1 MNSRQTL
8 IDELESSIA
17 NTEIRQRAEVL
28 RRITDLFA
36 AGSSVYSGEQIQLF
50 DDVMCRLVDEIEIS
64 ARAMFG
70 QRIAELGEAPPN
82 VIHALAFDDSIDVAG
97 PILLHSDQL
106 SEAALVENAK
116 TKSQDHL
123 LAISQRATLGEAIT
137 DVLVERGNQQ
147 VAISTASNPGA
158 RFSEFGFSTL
168 VKRCEGDSDLALLIW
183 LRRDIPRQHLLKLFA
198 SSSEAVQL
206 KLQAANRRNAELF
219 RELIAQAA
227 DQIQTESRERSPAY
241 TAAQATVQS
250 LKNSESL
257 SEDSLYEFARAGKFD
272 ETAIALSVM
281 CELPLGL
288 VERAL
293 VHDGTE
299 QILVL
304 AKAVGLTWNTTKA
317 ILVMRAGSKGMSP
330 HDIQQSQASFNKL
343 RPETAAKAI
352 RFYRLR
358 ERAANPVSK

>member
-1 MNSRQTL
+1 MKSRQSL

-28 RRITDLFA
+28 RRITDLFT
-36 AGSSVYSGEQIQLF
+36 AGSTIYSSEQVELF

-70 QRIAELGEAPPN
+70 QRLAELDGAPPN
-82 VIHALAFDDSIDVAG
+82 VLRALAFDDSIEVAG
-97 PILLHSDQL
+97 PVLSYCDQL
-106 SEAALVENAK
+106 SEIVLVENAR

-123 LAISQRATLGEAIT
+123 LAISQRASLGEAVT
-137 DVLVERGNQQ
+137 DVLVERGDQR
-147 VAISTASNPGA
+147 VAKNTASNPGA

-168 VKRCEGDSDLALLIW
+168 VKRCEDDTDLALLVW

-198 SSSEAVQL
+198 TSSEAVQL

-219 RELIAQAA
+219 RELIAEAA
-227 DQIQTESRERSPAY
+227 DQIQTESRERSPTYA
-241 TAAQATVQS
+241 AAQAVVQT
-250 LKNSESL
+250 LHESESL
-257 SEDSLYEFARAGKFD
+257 SEESLHDFARAGKFD
-272 ETAIALSVM
+272 ETAIALSIM
-281 CELPLGL
+281 CTLPLGV

-299 QILVL
+299 QVLVL
-304 AKAVGLTWNTTKA
+304 AKAIGLSWDTTRA
-317 ILVMRAGSKGMSP
+317 ILVMCAGSRGMSP
-330 HDIQQSQASFNKL
+330 HDVQQSLSNFNKL
-343 RPETAAKAI
+343 RPETAAKAV

-358 ERAANPVSK
+358 ERAANPATK

>member
-17 NTEIRQRAEVL
+17 NTEIRQRADVL

-36 AGSSVYSGEQIQLF
+36 AGSTVYSSEQVELF
-50 DDVMCRLVDEIEIS
+50 DDVMCRLVDEIELS

-82 VIHALAFDDSIDVAG
+82 LIRNLAFDESIEVAG
-97 PILLHSDQL
+97 PILSHFDQL
-106 SEAALVENAK
+106 SEATLVENAK
-116 TKSQDHL
+116 TQSQEHL
-123 LAISQRATLGEAIT
+123 LAISQRASLGEAIT
-137 DVLVERGNQQ
+137 DVLVERGNQK

-158 RFSEFGFSTL
+158 KFSEFGFSTL

-219 RELIAQAA
+219 REMIAQAT
-227 DQIQTESRERSPAY
+227 DQIQTESRERSPTYA
-241 TAAQATVQS
+241 AAQATVQS
-250 LKNSESL
+250 LLKSEKLSEESL
-257 SEDSLYEFARAGKFD
+257 YDFARAGKFD

-281 CELPLGL
+281 CAVPLGV

-299 QILVL
+299 QVLVL
-304 AKAVGLTWNTTKA
+304 AKAVGLSWNTAKA
-317 ILVMRAGSKGMSP
+317 ILMMRAGSKGMSP
-330 HDIQQSQASFNKL
+330 HDIQQSMASYNKL
-343 RPETAAKAI
+343 RPETASKAI

-358 ERAANPVSK
+358 ERAANPASR